1 MKRLLIG
8 IATATLL
15 GGGLAAVSAETANA
29 ACPYTGCVPTNT
41 TVTVPNAPVAKGG
54 KAKICVKVAT
64 SGSGKA
70 RGQVNVSVKKRSGT
84 GLVFTDSKK
93 YEGKT
98 CFRTGPLTKPGKYI
112 VRASFQASSKSP
124 FGDSDNSTV
133 FRVTK

>member
-1 MKRLLIG
+1 MKRLMIG
-8 IATATLL
+8 FATATLL
-15 GGGLAAVSAETANA
+15 GGGFAAVSAGTASA

-54 KAKICVKVAT
+54 TAKICVKVTT

-70 RGQVNVSVKKRSGT
+70 KGRVNIAVKKRSG
-84 GLVFTDSKK
+84 GPVFADSKK
-93 YEGKT
+93 YDGKT
-98 CFRTGPLTKPGKYI
+98 CFRTGKLTKPGKYLA
-112 VRASFQASSKSP
+112 RATFQASSKSP